1 MTRLAA
7 LIVGLLVGLAVTA
20 AQAQVP
26 TRVRGTITAV
36 DGTSMTVRDRDGH
49 AVKVVLTDKTAVAAV
64 HAVKLADIK
73 PGDGVGTTTR
83 PGPGDA
89 LTALEVHV
97 FPASMPVPNE
107 GHRPW
112 DLEPGSMMTN
122 ARVTAVVQS
131 TNGRE
136 LTLTYKDG
144 AQKIIV
150 PEGTPIV
157 SAQPADRAAL
167 KPGET
172 VFFGGEKAADG
183 TVTPTGRI
191 QVSKD
196 GVKPP
201 M

>member
-1 MTRLAA
+1 MTRLSA

-36 DGTSMTVRDRDGH
+36 DGNSMTVRDRDGH

-97 FPASMPVPNE
+97 FPASMPVPN
-107 GHRPW
+107 
-112 DLEPGSMMTN
+112 
-122 ARVTAVVQS
+122 
-131 TNGRE
+131 
-136 LTLTYKDG
+136 
-144 AQKIIV
+144 
-150 PEGTPIV
+150 
-157 SAQPADRAAL
+157 
-167 KPGET
+167 
-172 VFFGGEKAADG
+172 GG
-183 TVTPTGRI
+183 TGRGT
-191 QVSKD
+191 SSRAR
-196 GVKPP
+196 
-201 M
+201 